1 MKNVLIKIR
10 TSLKFFILV
19 SIATFLIIG
28 AVILL
33 YKPIYSVTLNGELV
47 GYCAQKSKLQ
57 ARIDDFIENGNG
69 DNGNVAF
76 VELDDMPKYN
86 LCLLKRGITTND
98 EEIYQKIAIL

>member
-57 ARIDDFIENGNG
+57 ARIDDFVENQFELNRVFQVING
-69 DNGNVAF
+69 T
-76 VELDDMPKYN
+76 VEEG
-86 LCLLKRGITTND
+86 KRGPC
-98 EEIYQKIAIL
+98 

>member
-47 GYCAQKSKLQ
+47 GYLHKRVNYKQ
-57 ARIDDFIENGNG
+57 
-69 DNGNVAF
+69 
-76 VELDDMPKYN
+76 ELM
-86 LCLLKRGITTND
+86 
-98 EEIYQKIAIL
+98 IL